1 MIELDGLTKRFG
13 DLTAVDSLSL
23 RVEPGEIF
31 GFLGPNGAG
40 KTTTVKLL
48 TGLMR
53 PSSGSARICGFD
65 IVTQTLEAKKRLGLV
80 PDEPFVYP
88 KLTGAEFL
96 RLIGDLYEVP
106 YQKQARRIPELL
118 EMFELKNWG
127 GALSKLMRGSS

>member
-23 RVEPGEIF
+23 RVEPG
-31 GFLGPNGAG
+31 
-40 KTTTVKLL
+40 
-48 TGLMR
+48 
-53 PSSGSARICGFD
+53 
-65 IVTQTLEAKKRLGLV
+65 
-80 PDEPFVYP
+80 EPFVYP